1 MYPSD
6 RVFFVGIMS
15 ILLTSQLWCDLGM
28 IFASYN
34 LLGPVL
40 ALTSWSYLLG
50 FVFYLCLFISFLV
63 DEVED
68 GFRTVFTCAIIG
80 TLHLYGFAVARI
92 GLASVAEIKNQTV
105 QKKTLINEI
114 I

>member
-1 MYPSD
+1 MYPS
-6 RVFFVGIMS
+6 VVGIMS
-15 ILLTSQLWCDLGM
+15 TLLTSQLWCDLGM

-92 GLASVAEIKNQTV
+92 GLASVAEIKNQTI
-105 QKKTLINEI
+105 QKKALINEI